1 MTTKI
6 LLTACNSYYSSGC
19 AYNKGG
25 TAVVTSTIDLLRKN
39 IPDAEFITF
48 IQLSDKFAADNNIK
62 VIHNKLFVSKNYSL
76 RTIIA
81 STTNLFLAILWSITQ
96 KRLPRLAK
104 LLVSNRLL
112 KVYVDADIIIDL
124 SMDHYSDD
132 FGIVAVDEQ
141 SKDMLTGLFLKK
153 PVIIWAQ
160 SIGPFREK
168 LTKWLVKYTLK
179 RVTMILLREK
189 RSKEYFEE
197 LNIKH
202 PAVYI
207 TADTAF
213 TMEPATRERANE
225 ILAAEG
231 IKITN
236 RPLIGMT
243 VGWTTLIKNAKKS
256 FIINLLMSIFRLAR
270 LILPYQVFEMSKRIY
285 MRSKIFNVT
294 LFADIAEAVR
304 IVDELIDK
312 TNGTVLIISHVTEPL
327 LDDRELAK
335 AIIAKVHKP
344 DRVFML
350 NGDYTAQE
358 LKAIIGLSDVFVGSK
373 MHSNIAA
380 LSMNIPTIGIQYGH
394 KFYGIM
400 ESLDQVKYVCDDFL
414 SNEVVPKT
422 IDALENSNKI
432 KLTLSEKIIII
443 KSQANKN
450 AELVADL
457 ISLNHTLQQPV
468 TKRGK

>member
-1 MTTKI
+1 
-6 LLTACNSYYSSGC
+6 
-19 AYNKGG
+19 
-25 TAVVTSTIDLLRKN
+25 
-39 IPDAEFITF
+39 
-48 IQLSDKFAADNNIK
+48 
-62 VIHNKLFVSKNYSL
+62 
-76 RTIIA
+76 
-81 STTNLFLAILWSITQ
+81 
-96 KRLPRLAK
+96 
-104 LLVSNRLL
+104 
-112 KVYVDADIIIDL
+112 
-124 SMDHYSDD
+124 
-132 FGIVAVDEQ
+132 
-141 SKDMLTGLFLKK
+141 
-153 PVIIWAQ
+153 
-160 SIGPFREK
+160 
-168 LTKWLVKYTLK
+168 
-179 RVTMILLREK
+179 
-189 RSKEYFEE
+189 
-197 LNIKH
+197 
-202 PAVYI
+202 
-207 TADTAF
+207 
-213 TMEPATRERANE
+213 
-225 ILAAEG
+225 
-231 IKITN
+231 
-236 RPLIGMT
+236 
-243 VGWTTLIKNAKKS
+243 
-256 FIINLLMSIFRLAR
+256 
-270 LILPYQVFEMSKRIY
+270 